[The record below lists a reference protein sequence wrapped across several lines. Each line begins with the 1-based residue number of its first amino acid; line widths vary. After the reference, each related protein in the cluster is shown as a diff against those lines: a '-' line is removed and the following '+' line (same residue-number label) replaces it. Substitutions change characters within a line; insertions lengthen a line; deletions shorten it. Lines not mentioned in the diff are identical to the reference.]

1 MPQIPTVSGLDRTLA
16 VARQNALREA
26 MRTAGVGALLVRN
39 RGQLSRLFDYWS
51 REVFPAAALVLA
63 DGPSVIAARRGHEDP
78 LFADEVRPYEVAKLD
93 SLRPNATDLAV
104 EALLDLIPPGL
115 PLGVDGDVPL
125 ALARSHDLV
134 DLRPRI
140 AALSRR
146 KDADEQA
153 LIAAGAAAGEVAYA
167 AIEPLLV
174 PGTREIDLFAA
185 YHEAAVRAAGMP
197 IGELGNDYR
206 GGAPGGMPRTTP
218 LVAGD
223 LVPIDT
229 GVMLRGYYSDLC
241 RTYPVGG
248 EWSELQLDAA
258 RRVVEAHRLAISL
271 IAPGVSCRA
280 VYAEVHRFL
289 DGYRGLRFR
298 SHLGHGVG
306 LAPVET
312 PRINPNWD
320 DHFEVGDV
328 FTLEPGLYGPEIRS
342 GLRIENDHV
351 LTETGVRL
359 LSDSASVVPR

>member
-1 MPQIPTVSGLDRTLA
+1 MPQTSPVSGLDRSLG
-16 VARQNALREA
+16 VARQNALRA
-26 MRTAGVGALLVRN
+26 VMRRAGVGALLVRH

-51 REVFPAAALVLA
+51 RDVFPAAGLVLA
-63 DGPSVIAARRGHEDP
+63 EGPSVIAARRGHEDP
-78 LFADEVRPYEVAKLD
+78 LFADEVRPYEVARLD
-93 SLRPNATDLAV
+93 SLRPNAADLAV
-104 EALLDLIPPGL
+104 ETLLDLIPPGL

-125 ALARSHDLV
+125 ALARSRDLV
-134 DLRPRI
+134 DLRPQI

-146 KDADEQA
+146 KDADERA
-153 LIAAGAAAGEVAYA
+153 LIAAGAAAGEVAFA
-167 AIEPLLV
+167 AIEPLV
-174 PGTREIDLFAA
+174 VAGTREVDLFAA
-185 YHEAAVRAAGMP
+185 YQEAAVRAAGMP

-206 GGAPGGMPRTTP
+206 GGAAGGMPRTAALVDGDPVP
-218 LVAGD
+218 L
-223 LVPIDT
+223 DT

-248 EWSELQLDAA
+248 VWSEAQLDAA
-258 RRVVEAHRLAISL
+258 RRVVESHDLATSL

-289 DGYRGLRFR
+289 DGHRGLRFR

-328 FTLEPGLYGPEIRS
+328 FTLEPGLYGAEIRS
-342 GLRIENDHV
+342 GLRIENDYV
-351 LTETGVRL
+351 LTESGIER
-359 LSDSASVVPR
+359 LSDSASVVPL